1 VSDERGSK
9 PKLTDGVR
17 RGDGE
22 LEIGGNKE
30 PEGRADTDSHHTKHE
45 LLWLIGKV
53 LGVSDA
59 LNIKEKEREVRG

>member
-1 VSDERGSK
+1 
-9 PKLTDGVR
+9 VR